1 MTDQEG
7 GRGAR
12 IDTEGG
18 MIRKKVEGGDRFK
31 EEGRYYATGWDLNQ
45 EAKYLN
51 PKDEPEICALNNG
64 IF

>member
-1 MTDQEG
+1 MTDQKG

-12 IDTEGG
+12 IDTEGV
-18 MIRKKVEGGDRFK
+18 IRKKEEGGDRFK

-51 PKDEPEICALNNG
+51 QR
-64 IF
+64 

>member
-1 MTDQEG
+1 MTDQKG

-12 IDTEGG
+12 IDTEGV
-18 MIRKKVEGGDRFK
+18 IRKKEEGGDRFK

-45 EAKYLN
+45 EAKYPN

-64 IF
+64 II

>member
-1 MTDQEG
+1 MTDQKG

-18 MIRKKVEGGDRFK
+18 MIRKKVEDRFK

-45 EAKYLN
+45 KAKYPN
-51 PKDEPEICALNNG
+51 QR
-64 IF
+64 